1 MRTSPFEEDRD
12 KTTAQKVKYHY
23 YETVETDNSYGGK
36 SKHVK
41 LATATLPIGEFM
53 DIYREKLVYYTYHR
67 GMVRL
72 TTAVRLERMGIAP
85 SDARLIMDYSEKLNK
100 ERKTSVQ
107 SQHWDATAM
116 TIEVAVAEAWDPEL
130 SAPDVAEIAAR
141 LLTATGDERGKLLD
155 EARALRKRVYYHCS
169 DYKP

>member
-1 MRTSPFEEDRD
+1 
-12 KTTAQKVKYHY
+12 
-23 YETVETDNSYGGK
+23 
-36 SKHVK
+36 
-41 LATATLPIGEFM
+41 M
-53 DIYREKLVYYTYHR
+53 DIYREKLAYYTYHR

-85 SDARLIMDYSEKLNK
+85 GDARLIMDYSEKQHK

-130 SAPDVAEIAAR
+130 SAPEVAEIAAR
-141 LLTATGDERGKLLD
+141 LLTATGDERGKLLH
-155 EARALRKRVYYHCS
+155 EARALRNASHCRQEPQS
-169 DYKP
+169 GVK

>member
-1 MRTSPFEEDRD
+1 
-12 KTTAQKVKYHY
+12 
-23 YETVETDNSYGGK
+23 
-36 SKHVK
+36 
-41 LATATLPIGEFM
+41 M
-53 DIYREKLVYYTYHR
+53 DIYREKLAYYTYHR